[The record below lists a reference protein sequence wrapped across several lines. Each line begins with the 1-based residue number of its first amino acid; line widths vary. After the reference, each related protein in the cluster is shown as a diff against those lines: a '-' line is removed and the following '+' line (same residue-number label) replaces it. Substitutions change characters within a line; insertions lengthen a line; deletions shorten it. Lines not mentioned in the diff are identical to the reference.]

1 MEEVSHKDI
10 YDRLVAVE
18 SKVDKIDE
26 NTTEV
31 VAAFQSAKG
40 AFIALDWLSR
50 FAGKILKISGFI
62 VAVGVATT
70 VIWERWTK

>member
-18 SKVDKIDE
+18 SKVDKIDSQ
-26 NTTEV
+26 TAEV
-31 VAAFQSAKG
+31 VSAFESAKG

-50 FAGKILKISGFI
+50 FAGKILKIGAFI
-62 VAVGVATT
+62 TAVGVATT

>member
-1 MEEVSHKDI
+1 MEEVSHKQI

-18 SKVDKIDE
+18 SKVDKIDS
-26 NTTEV
+26 NTQEV
-31 VAAFQSAKG
+31 VYAFQNAKG

-50 FAGKILKISGFI
+50 FAGKILKIVGFM
-62 VAVGVATT
+62 AALGVATT

>member
-18 SKVDKIDE
+18 SKVDKID
-26 NTTEV
+26 NQTAEV
-31 VAAFQSAKG
+31 VSAFQSAKG

-50 FAGKILKISGFI
+50 FAGRIIKIGAF
-62 VAVGVATT
+62 VTAVGVATT
-70 VIWERWTK
+70 IAWERWTK